1 MKELSQ
7 LRSNKVNNM
16 ARIRQCA
23 TIRDI
28 LEHFFFHVIAKV
40 FGGTVAQGVFLAY
53 KCWYKRI
60 IGVPEQIFLVAQ
72 VAQVV
77 GIASL
82 FKHWSK
88 YAVAQF
94 QSWYSARA
102 TLFVFSKTF
111 FALKSPLYAKTGYD
125 S

>member
-1 MKELSQ
+1 
-7 LRSNKVNNM
+7 M
-16 ARIRQCA
+16 ATIRQECA

-53 KCWYKRI
+53 KRWYKRI

-88 YAVAQF
+88 YAVAQSNKHWYWLLI
-94 QSWYSARA
+94 SWYPARER
-102 TLFVFSKTF
+102 FSVFKKNI
-111 FALKSPLYAKTGYD
+111 FAQKYLLYARNRYA
-125 S
+125 